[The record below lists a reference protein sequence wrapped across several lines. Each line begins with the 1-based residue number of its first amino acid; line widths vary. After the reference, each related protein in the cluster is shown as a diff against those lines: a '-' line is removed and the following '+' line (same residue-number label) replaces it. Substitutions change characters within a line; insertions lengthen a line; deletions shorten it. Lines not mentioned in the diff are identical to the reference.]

1 MTEMD
6 IKQLMEDYLKGS
18 TSQKEAFLIGF
29 RLAVGYFRPE
39 IAKIPAHEL
48 RTYLQ
53 AHELYQQFKSKD
65 SKEAEEAED

>member
-1 MTEMD
+1 MNV
-6 IKQLMEDYLKGS
+6 KQSMEDYLKED
-18 TSQKEAFLIGF
+18 TSQEEAFLLGF
-29 RLAVGYFRPE
+29 SLAVGYFRPE

-65 SKEAEEAED
+65 SKETESG